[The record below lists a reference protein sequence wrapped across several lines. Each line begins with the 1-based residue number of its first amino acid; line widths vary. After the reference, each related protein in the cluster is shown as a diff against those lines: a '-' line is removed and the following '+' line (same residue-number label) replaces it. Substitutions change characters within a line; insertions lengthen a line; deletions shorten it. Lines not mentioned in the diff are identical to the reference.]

1 MKKRLKWIFG
11 KKGLTLVEI
20 LVVLIVASVLL
31 LCATG
36 MLSPVN
42 NLLNSVKGNA
52 HMDTACNTVNE
63 YIRGMLEKSEA
74 VSIIPYSKFEST
86 DTDVVDEV
94 RGQWKSYVDKYNYK
108 NGYEVR
114 AIGILEN
121 YNGDFRLY
129 DFGKVNNIDYSWGT
143 SFEIKTSADG
153 VNPGNAFVLL
163 VRHRDGGSAD
173 NGGLNGND
181 FHWFDAFN
189 EEFYSNG
196 VSGAVNYSY
205 EVAFESAGKTLN
217 VDGGSINGVSHLTVN
232 TQVFKRTGKAYQG
245 DILKFEPA
253 NQLKSISFKL
263 LNGNATLGL
272 AENINTVET
281 DASGT
286 KTIKLPIDET
296 SGKVTRDGL
305 VVLYVVRDIDAY
317 YTMTAPAD
325 PAPSP

>member
-1 MKKRLKWIFG
+1 MKKRLKRLFG

-36 MLSPVN
+36 MLAPVN
-42 NLLNSVKGNA
+42 NLLNSVKSNA

-74 VSIIPYSKFEST
+74 ISVIPYSKFDGDPES
-86 DTDVVDEV
+86 V
-94 RGQWKSYVDKYNYK
+94 RNEWKDYTDKYK
-108 NGYEVR
+108 TANGYQVR

-129 DFGKVNNIDYSWGT
+129 DFENVSNIDYSWGT
-143 SFEIKTSADG
+143 SFEIKTSNDG
-153 VNPGNAFVLL
+153 VNPGNAFISL
-163 VRHRDGGSAD
+163 VRNRDGGGEGS
-173 NGGLNGND
+173 GGLNGND

-196 VSGAVNYSY
+196 ASGAVNYSY
-205 EVAFESAGKTLN
+205 EVAFESTGKTLN
-217 VDGGSINGVSHLTVN
+217 VDGGTLNGVSHLTVN

-245 DILKFEPA
+245 DILTFEPA

-263 LNGNATLGL
+263 LNGNASLGL

-281 DASGT
+281 DSNGA
-286 KTIKLPIDET
+286 KRIKLPTDA

-305 VVLYVVRDIDAY
+305 VVLYAVRDIDAY
-317 YTMTAPAD
+317 YTVTLPAS
-325 PAPSP
+325 PTPSP

>member
-42 NLLNSVKGNA
+42 NLLNSVKSNA

-74 VSIIPYSKFEST
+74 VSIIPYSKFNNDPATVRNEWKTYT
-86 DTDVVDEV
+86 DEYTPA
-94 RGQWKSYVDKYNYK
+94 K
-108 NGYEVR
+108 GYEVR
-114 AIGILEN
+114 AVGILEN

-143 SFEIKTSADG
+143 SFTVKTSNDG
-153 VNPGNAFVLL
+153 INPGNAFVSL
-163 VRHRDGGSAD
+163 VKNRDGGGTGS
-173 NGGLNGND
+173 GGLNGND

-196 VSGAVNYSY
+196 ASGAVNYSY

-281 DASGT
+281 DSSGT

-317 YTMTAPAD
+317 YTMTAS
-325 PAPSP
+325 PAPSPSP